1 ADLAA
6 RRLRHLGYLNAEVV
20 VGDGAAGLPQRAP
33 FSRILVAAAPPRVP
47 PALIE
52 QLGPGGRLVIPVG
65 EAQQQL
71 LLLTRAPDGALVRR
85 SLGRVRFVPLLP
97 GVAVPH
103 QEPGPEPGPEGCR

>member
-1 ADLAA
+1 M
-6 RRLRHLGYLNAEVV
+6 
-20 VGDGAAGLPQRAP
+20 
-33 FSRILVAAAPPRVP
+33 P

-97 GVAVPH
+97 GVAAPH
-103 QEPGPEPGPEGCR
+103 PEPGPEPGPEGCR